1 MRLRRQ
7 WNCWSL
13 RCSWRIPCQRCSNYI
28 FILDLTPDFNILHKD
43 NCETRWKTFMLF
55 IWCILSKRFDGT
67 WYVSSNHTEIIT
79 IVTHFG
85 HTGSVTS
92 LTSIKLWPQ
101 YLSLKLCQ
109 LINHYTSKCICMQ
122 YLKLSRLHHNQWFHS
137 SMGSA
142 IQGDVTLNNGQ
153 YHNPCEWGTSVDSY
167 TAPVRCLNGRQL
179 LVL

>member
-1 MRLRRQ
+1 MFQLHLHSRLNTWLQYIAQRQ
-7 WNCWSL
+7 L
-13 RCSWRIPCQRCSNYI
+13 R
-28 FILDLTPDFNILHKD
+28 DEMENIYA
-43 NCETRWKTFMLF
+43 F

-101 YLSLKLCQ
+101 YVSLKLCQ

-153 YHNPCEWGTSVDSY
+153 YHNPCERGGGGNQC
-167 TAPVRCLNGRQL
+167 RL
-179 LVL
+179 LHSPRALS